1 MIASDWAAWARVRLH
16 PSTALAY
23 EKAMSLMQ
31 SSLAL
36 GQTLEMQHRLL
47 KGKCGPLMAV
57 PLQCASYHIEMGFL
71 EKAVESLE
79 RGRALLWSEMRGL
92 RMPMDQLRESD
103 NATLA
108 ERYVAIS
115 QESEDTTTFGE
126 APETDPR
133 DHIPQGRSPTP

>member
-1 MIASDWAAWARVRLH
+1 
-16 PSTALAY
+16 
-23 EKAMSLMQ
+23 MQ

-36 GQTLEMQHRLL
+36 GQTLAMQHRLL
-47 KGKCGPLMAV
+47 KGKCGLLMAV

-79 RGRALLWSEMRGL
+79 RGQALLWSEMRGL
-92 RMPMDQLRESD
+92 RMPIDQLRESD

-115 QESEDTTTFGE
+115 QELEDTTTFGE